1 MKESKEKERILLV
14 DEDPEVLDLL
24 SRQLLQPM
32 GYRISSAND
41 AGTAIQ
47 QAINFNP
54 DLIVASLT
62 LPGLSGKDLLVA
74 LRSQGMEVPVLVT
87 AHEGMEADAIQ
98 AFRLG
103 AEDYL
108 VKPLREAEVVATVER
123 ALKEI
128 RLRYERSRLAQQLA
142 ESNQKLERRVR
153 ELTTMYGIGK
163 AVTSVT
169 HQGRLFDMLME
180 SSLSVTEADMGWV
193 VLQDDSQEE
202 LVLRAQQ
209 GLPDSFSGQVHKTW
223 DDGISSLVMLSHEP
237 LSIYGEGLSKFQLA
251 QFATSALIVP
261 IKVRDQPIGV
271 IAVARKQARPFTEA
285 NQRML
290 QALADY
296 ASISLVNVR
305 LFQALEGRAEHL
317 QKVLEDTHRQVEKR
331 SDWLGGINKDLE
343 QAQKLVAALVDDDE
357 IGELQSGLQEL
368 GAMLESASDSLSKM
382 PGLETQE
389 LPAFSSRD

>member
-1 MKESKEKERILLV
+1 MKENKEKERILLV

-251 QFATSALIVP
+251 HFATSALIVP

-317 QKVLEDTHRQVEKR
+317 EKVLDAMARM
-331 SDWLGGINKDLE
+331 SDR
-343 QAQKLVAALVDDDE
+343 A
-357 IGELQSGLQEL
+357 
-368 GAMLESASDSLSKM
+368 
-382 PGLETQE
+382 
-389 LPAFSSRD
+389 